1 LIPVWGGIGAE
12 GGRVRGRGPDAGVTP
27 VYAAARARLGIVAA
41 LCVVA
46 GVGWAWTAHEMR
58 GMDAGP
64 WTSLGSLGWFLGVW
78 VVMMAAM
85 MFPSVTPTVA
95 LYACLTHSPRLR
107 PWLFALGYLLTWA
120 AAGLVAY
127 ALGVT
132 ATTILRG
139 GAAWG
144 NAGRELA
151 GAALFVAAIYELSP
165 LKEVC
170 LRNCRRP
177 FMLMVGSW
185 RDGSSGA
192 VRMGAK
198 NGAWCVGCCWA
209 LMVSLF
215 ALGVMSL
222 WWMAFVAASIALQKT
237 APWPQ
242 RTLMHATSTNLLV
255 LALLVL
261 AIPGA
266 LPGLTIPG
274 NALPMQ

>member
-1 LIPVWGGIGAE
+1 MATPGGSHPA
-12 GGRVRGRGPDAGVTP
+12 AGVAP
-27 VYAAARARLGIVAA
+27 VYAAARARLGLVAA
-41 LCVVA
+41 FFVVA
-46 GVGWAWTAHEMR
+46 GFGWVWTAHQMQ

-85 MFPSVTPTVA
+85 MFPSVAPTVA

-107 PWLFALGYLLTWA
+107 PWLFAVGYLLTWA
-120 AAGLVAY
+120 AAGLVIY

-132 ATTILRG
+132 ATTILG
-139 GAAWG
+139 EGVAWRS
-144 NAGRELA
+144 AGRELA
-151 GAALFVAAIYELSP
+151 GATLVVAAIYELTP
-165 LKEVC
+165 LKKAC

-177 FMLMVGSW
+177 FMLLVGSW

-209 LMVSLF
+209 LMASLF
-215 ALGVMSL
+215 ALGGMSL
-222 WWMAFVAASIALQKT
+222 WWMAFVAAIIALQKT
-237 APWPQ
+237 VPWPQ
-242 RTLMHATSTNLLV
+242 RALTHATSTDLLVLGLLV
-255 LALLVL
+255 LAF
-261 AIPGA
+261 PDA

-274 NALPMQ
+274 NTLPM